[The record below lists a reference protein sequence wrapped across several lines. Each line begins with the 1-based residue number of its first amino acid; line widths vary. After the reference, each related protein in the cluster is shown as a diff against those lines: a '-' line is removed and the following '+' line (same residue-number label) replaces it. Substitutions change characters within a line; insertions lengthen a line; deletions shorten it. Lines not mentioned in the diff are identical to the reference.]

1 MLRFTRSLIITAAIV
16 AGFGAI
22 TVMRPASASAASCVD
37 GSNRANLVAVWLT
50 RDTTH
55 IKTKSGGKL
64 CKDVQ
69 IFVSSYVMPDNYN
82 GKPFKGNKTAIPQ
95 TRFASKAVT
104 LKAGTNGD
112 TTITIPVPNLCTNA
126 QMDIYLA
133 PEIINVDASGHKHR
147 NIKGQLS
154 PRTKTVCTVTP
165 PVTPPVVPPVTP
177 PVVPPVT
184 PPVTPETPTV
194 LPSTGPTS
202 AVAVIVVAATVVG
215 TALAYL
221 RNRRVVSQL

>member
-1 MLRFTRSLIITAAIV
+1 MQRFIRSIIIGAAVIAGFATAAYLQ
-16 AGFGAI
+16 
-22 TVMRPASASAASCVD
+22 PATASAASCVD

-55 IKTKSGGKL
+55 IKTKSGGLL

-69 IFVSSYVMPDNYN
+69 IYVSSYVMPDNYN

-95 TRFASKAVT
+95 TRFASKAIT

-112 TTITIPVPNLCTNA
+112 MTITIPVPDACTNA

-133 PEIINVDASGHKHR
+133 PEIINVDATGHKHR
-147 NIKGQLS
+147 NIKGLLS
-154 PRTKTVCTVTP
+154 PRTKTNCTVTP

-202 AVAVIVVAATVVG
+202 AVVGIVATATVVG
-215 TALAYL
+215 TAIAYL
-221 RNRRVVSQL
+221 RNRRTVSQM